1 MRIAIVHD
9 WLVSYA
15 GAEKVL
21 EEIYKLFPSTI
32 YTLLYNKEAFKE
44 SPLGQA
50 DINTSFI
57 QKLPKPTKWYR
68 YYLPL
73 FPMAIEDF
81 DLSHYDL
88 IISSSHAVAK
98 GILRNAK
105 QTHICYC
112 HTPMRYAWD
121 LYHQYLKELN
131 LSKGVK
137 GFFAKFFLHYIRLWD
152 YSSSQRVD
160 YFIANSNPVAD
171 RIRKVYGRHAEV
183 IHPPVDIDHFSI
195 AANREDYYITVSR
208 LVPYKRVDLI
218 IKAFSVQK
226 GKKLLIV
233 GDGPEYK
240 KLKEIASKNIEF
252 LGSLKNDELKEYLM
266 KARAFVYMGEEDFG
280 IAMVEAQACGL
291 PVIAYG
297 FGGAKDIIK
306 DRITGVLFYEQSED
320 ALLEALDFFEK
331 NEEKFLPERIR
342 ERAKRFSKEVFREK
356 FKAFVDRVVN
366 ETS

>member
-1 MRIAIVHD
+1 MRTAIVHD

-15 GAEKVL
+15 GAERVL
-21 EEIYKLFPSTI
+21 EEIYKLFPSPV
-32 YTLLYNKEAFKE
+32 YALVHCKEALKE
-44 SPLGQA
+44 SPLSQA
-50 DINTSFI
+50 KVYTSFI
-57 QKLPKPTKWYR
+57 QKLPRSTKWYR

-98 GILRNAK
+98 GVLRNAK
-105 QTHICYC
+105 QVHICYC

-121 LYHQYLKELN
+121 LYYQYLGSSN
-131 LSKGVK
+131 LSKGMK
-137 GFFAKFFLHYIRLWD
+137 GFFAKLFLHYIRLWD

-160 YFIANSNPVAD
+160 YFVANSNPVAD

-183 IHPPVDIDHFSI
+183 IHPPVDVDHFDISTD
-195 AANREDYYITVSR
+195 REDYYITVSR

-218 IKAFSVQK
+218 IKAFSMQK
-226 GKKLLIV
+226 WRKLLIV

-252 LGSLKNDELKEYLM
+252 LGSLKNDELKKYLM
-266 KARAFVYMGEEDFG
+266 KAKAFVYMGEEDFG
-280 IAMVEAQACGL
+280 IAMVEAQACGI

-297 FGGAKDIIK
+297 FGGARDIVQDGK
-306 DRITGVLFYEQSED
+306 TGILFYEQSED
-320 ALLEALDFFEK
+320 AFLGALDHFEK
-331 NEEKFLPERIR
+331 KQEGFLPEKIR
-342 ERAKRFSKEVFREK
+342 ENAKRFSKEAFREK
-356 FKAFVDRVVN
+356 FKTFVDRVVN
-366 ETS
+366 ETI